1 MGFVVDVA
9 GDGKLR
15 CETPLTGSEVLSL
28 SGYGGANNVVAWRV
42 NRNLRPLG
50 WVVDEDASVEF
61 VDTGSFEGM
70 EVYRRTLSFLL
81 VQASK
86 KVLGQ
91 DVTIRHSMSDGYY
104 CELSGGPA
112 TEEQVGAIKQG
123 MAHLVDQNIPIHREV
138 LPLDKARRIF
148 ERQGN
153 YDKARL
159 LQWTALDPTVVY
171 RCADTYGYF
180 YAPLA
185 SSTGQVKVFD
195 LLRYPPGMVLQ
206 FPTVSFPDRLPPF
219 QAAKSLAEVFREYS
233 QWLDVLGVSTMD
245 SIHERVATGKALDL
259 ILISEAFH
267 GEALARMARAICDRP
282 SVRLVCLAG
291 PSGSGKTTTA
301 RRLQIQLQVCG
312 RHPVSISLDDY
323 FVDREDTP
331 RDEKGDYD
339 FEALEALDLKLINE
353 HLEALLAGEEVQLPK
368 FNFLTGQRAP
378 GKKLRLRQGDLL
390 IIEGIHGLNDRLTES
405 IPDEMKY
412 RIFISPLTGVSLD
425 RHNRT
430 STTDD
435 RLLRRMVRDYR
446 RRGHSPEGTLLRW
459 PSVIRGSH
467 KHIFPYQERAD
478 VMFNTALVYE
488 LPVLKGYA
496 EPLLRAVP
504 EESPAYGEAQR
515 LLSMLRF
522 VPVIPAENVP
532 NLSILREFVGGSCF
546 ED

>member
-1 MGFVVDVA
+1 M
-9 GDGKLR
+9 
-15 CETPLTGSEVLSL
+15 
-28 SGYGGANNVVAWRV
+28 
-42 NRNLRPLG
+42 
-50 WVVDEDASVEF
+50 
-61 VDTGSFEGM
+61 
-70 EVYRRTLSFLL
+70 
-81 VQASK
+81 
-86 KVLGQ
+86 
-91 DVTIRHSMSDGYY
+91 
-104 CELSGGPA
+104 
-112 TEEQVGAIKQG
+112 
-123 MAHLVDQNIPIHREV
+123 DQNIPIHREV

-259 ILISEAFH
+259 ILISEALH
-267 GEALARMARAICDRP
+267 GEALARIAREICGR
-282 SVRLVCLAG
+282 SAVRLVCLAG

-312 RHPVSISLDDY
+312 KHPVAVSLDDY
-323 FVDREDTP
+323 FVDRESTP

-339 FEALEALDLKLINE
+339 FEALEALDLGLINE
-353 HLEALLAGEEVQLPK
+353 HLQALLAGEEVRLPR
-368 FNFLTGQRAP
+368 FNFLTGQRTP
-378 GKKLRLRQGDLL
+378 GKSLRLRDGDVL

-412 RIFISPLTGVSLD
+412 RIFVSPLTGVSLD

-435 RLLRRMVRDYR
+435 RLLRRLVRDHR
-446 RRGHSPEGTLLRW
+446 VRGHSPESTLLRW

-467 KHIFPYQERAD
+467 RHIFPYQERAD

-522 VPVIPAENVP
+522 VPVIPVDNVP